1 MVCCCLACCLRK
13 LRYCLLIARKAV
25 SICIIQGDSAI
36 DSKLLAIHFLQ
47 AADVGSDNVD
57 KKKSMVIQQYAM
69 RFLKSSGFEL
79 MVQAEAP
86 ATPERHSESSSTIL
100 EPFWE
105 DQFPEVLSVEFSFS
119 ELVICHPFC
128 AANCNVGCLTL
139 SFDLLLDTHW
149 LPVPTGVCMLC
160 SAFRFL
166 VYASLLGVYA

>member
-1 MVCCCLACCLRK
+1 LWKRAAAAQVCRCVALLRRQDDFLASELSTRQRK
-13 LRYCLLIARKAV
+13 VAKVLADAVSGFWHSIEVLLIKEKAGTSV
-25 SICIIQGDSAI
+25 LEKTQMQGGDSNKDVSEAVPM
-36 DSKLLAIHFLQ
+36 DVDVPGVGE
-47 AADVGSDNVD
+47 AADMGTDNVD

-119 ELVICHPFC
+119 ELVICHPF
-128 AANCNVGCLTL
+128 
-139 SFDLLLDTHW
+139 
-149 LPVPTGVCMLC
+149 
-160 SAFRFL
+160 
-166 VYASLLGVYA
+166 

>member
-1 MVCCCLACCLRK
+1 LRK
-13 LRYCLLIARKAV
+13 LRYCLSIARKALPL
-25 SICIIQGDSAI
+25 CIIQGDSAI

-47 AADVGSDNVD
+47 AADMGTDNVD

-119 ELVICHPFC
+119 ELVICHPF
-128 AANCNVGCLTL
+128 
-139 SFDLLLDTHW
+139 
-149 LPVPTGVCMLC
+149 
-160 SAFRFL
+160 
-166 VYASLLGVYA
+166 